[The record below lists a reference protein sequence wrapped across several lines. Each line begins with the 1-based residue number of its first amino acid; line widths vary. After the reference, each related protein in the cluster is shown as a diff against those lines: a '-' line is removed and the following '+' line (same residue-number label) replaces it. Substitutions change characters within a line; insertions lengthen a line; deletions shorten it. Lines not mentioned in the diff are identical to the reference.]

1 MEDCRRLMLLRSIKV
16 QIYEG
21 NPQDSVDEF
30 RDETVKNSNY
40 ILDILQNATNVLK
53 YDNAF
58 FKDVNGYKNSITVI
72 KDILYTCDK
81 DLFDVL
87 KMETNLDKSDNH
99 LKIIEEDEFIRY
111 SFEFSAMK
119 GEKGDT
125 GPMGM
130 KGDRG
135 GDVYNISHK

>member
-1 MEDCRRLMLLRSIKV
+1 MVLLRSIKV

-87 KMETNLDKSDNH
+87 KMETNLDKSDSH
-99 LKIIEEDEFIRY
+99 FRIIEEDEFIRY
-111 SFEFSAMK
+111 NFKFSAMR

-135 GDVYNISHK
+135 GDIYNISHK